1 MKNVVIIGA
10 SLSGHSVAASL
21 RENCLDCSIT
31 LISEENYPAYK
42 RLMLVSYL
50 LGEIK
55 EEQFP
60 VCQELFYLNNKI
72 NFIRARKIASL
83 NTEKRLAY
91 FKDKGS
97 IDYDFLVIATGRS
110 VVVPEIP
117 GAKKDG
123 CLKLY
128 NLDDIKELSKRFI
141 SQPVCIVGSSNFA
154 FEMAK
159 AVHDKFKVDVKLIMS
174 DSFISY
180 NEGLEII
187 RGELAEVI
195 GEGEVQA
202 VKLKEGKA
210 IGVGT
215 VLFME
220 DKPNLEL
227 IKNTRI
233 EAENGIIKVDENM
246 RTSVE
251 NIYAF
256 GSVAGNNTNITGLI
270 SDLVKQ
276 MKGEKCPTS

>member
-1 MKNVVIIGA
+1 MKKVVIVGG
-10 SLSGHSVAASL
+10 SLSGHSIAAFL
-21 RENCLDCSIT
+21 RENQPDCEIT
-31 LISEENYPAYK
+31 LISDENYPAYK
-42 RLMLVSYL
+42 RLLLVSL
-50 LGEIK
+50 LRGEIK
-55 EEQFP
+55 EEQLSL
-60 VCQELFYLNNKI
+60 CQEVFYLNNKI
-72 NFIRARKIASL
+72 NFIRGRKIASL
-83 NTEKRLAY
+83 NTEKHLAY

-110 VVVPEIP
+110 IIVPEIP

-123 CLKLY
+123 CFKLY
-128 NLDDIKELSKRFI
+128 TLDDIKEFTKRFI
-141 SQPVCIVGSSNFA
+141 NHPVCIVGSNNFS

-159 AVHDKFKVDVKLIMS
+159 AVHDRFKVEVKLIMQ

-180 NEGLEII
+180 CEGLEII

-220 DKPNLEL
+220 DKPNLDI
-227 IKNTRI
+227 IKNTSI
-233 EAENGIIKVDENM
+233 EAINGIIKVDEHM
-246 RTSVE
+246 RTSIE

-256 GSVAGNNTNITGLI
+256 GSVAGNNTNSLGLI
-270 SDLVKQ
+270 NNLIQQ
-276 MKGEKCPTS
+276 MKGERCPTF